1 MNEQIL
7 KLDDVIVENDLNPR
21 QGALDQD
28 VVLDYSAHVDE
39 LPPMT
44 AYDVQGFYFLVG
56 GFHRYAAHRLAQR
69 SEGRFVVRVGTREEA
84 KEFADLDNLKHGLRL
99 NRAERRQVIERQLK
113 RHPDWSDSRLATACL
128 TTDKTVRMVREQLE
142 QTSEIPRLDIL
153 TGADGIARPRTI
165 APRREA
171 EAPADLLQV
180 TFENVA
186 GLGQVASVIVE
197 PGGNLAAGLAAVMSA
212 PAVAPELLR
221 PVEELK
227 DDTPAWLRDD
237 DAREDAA
244 PLDPNAAMDRLAADL
259 AAYQPNYPAGFPE
272 EYPAEVGETE
282 MMAGA
287 ENETNQAEAPT
298 VAANGSQ
305 PEIELSSSAPALPVP
320 PPPVPAPAPTP
331 PPPPVIRAAPWVA
344 SISVPDSVEAPALLT
359 LLHGS
364 APKSLLP
371 ESVARRMIAA
381 IEARIEPAAA
391 VLGVPDGVPVMAP
404 DWLIPRSR

>member
-7 KLDDVIVENDLNPR
+7 KLDDVIVDNDLNPR

-39 LPPMT
+39 LPAMT
-44 AYDVQGFYFLVG
+44 AYDVQGFCFLVG

-113 RHPDWSDSRLATACL
+113 RHPEWSDSRLASACY
-128 TTDKTVRMVREQLE
+128 TTDKTVRVVREELE

-165 APRREA
+165 APRREVEVA
-171 EAPADLLQV
+171 ADPSQV

-186 GLGQVASVIVE
+186 GLGQIASVIVE
-197 PGGNLAAGLAAVMSA
+197 PGGDLVAAFAAVMAA
-212 PAVAPELLR
+212 PVDPALLK
-221 PVEELK
+221 PVEELEA
-227 DDTPAWLRDD
+227 DDTPAWLQDD
-237 DAREDAA
+237 DAGEDVDADLEIEA
-244 PLDPNAAMDRLAADL
+244 EAEQDEAGAMNRLAADL
-259 AAYQPNYPAGFPE
+259 AAYTPA
-272 EYPAEVGETE
+272 VGETE
-282 MMAGA
+282 MMTGA
-287 ENETNQAEAPT
+287 ENEANQTEEPAEP
-298 VAANGSQ
+298 VAADADQ
-305 PEIELSSSAPALPVP
+305 PETELSSSAPALSVS
-320 PPPVPAPAPTP
+320 PPPVPALAPTP
-331 PPPPVIRAAPWVA
+331 PPPPPVVRAAPWVA
-344 SISVPDSVEAPALLT
+344 SISVPDGVEAPALLT
-359 LLHGS
+359 ILHGN
-364 APKSLLP
+364 APKSMLP

-391 VLGVPDGVPVMAP
+391 IVIPASVPVAAP
-404 DWLIPRSR
+404 DWLIPR